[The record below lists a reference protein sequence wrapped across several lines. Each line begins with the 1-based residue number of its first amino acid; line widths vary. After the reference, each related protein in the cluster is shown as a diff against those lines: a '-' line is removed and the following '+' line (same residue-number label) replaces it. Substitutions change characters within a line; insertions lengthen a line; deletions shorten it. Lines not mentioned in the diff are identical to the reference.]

1 LKVSCTLYAF
11 CVAKCQTQAHNRWKQ
26 SERERRKRMRKRRKR
41 MRNRRKSKERR
52 VLSRLDLAD

>member
-26 SERERRKRMRKRRKR
+26 SERERRKRRKR